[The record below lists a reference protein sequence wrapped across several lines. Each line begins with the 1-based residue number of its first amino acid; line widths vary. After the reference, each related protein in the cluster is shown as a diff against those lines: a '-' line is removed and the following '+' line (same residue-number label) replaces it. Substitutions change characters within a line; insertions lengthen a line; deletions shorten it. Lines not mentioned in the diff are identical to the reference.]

1 MNRRDIIIVA
11 AVAAALVVVG
21 VGGFLAGRGGPQV
34 AIASDPLAV
43 RKPLYWVSSMDPT
56 YRRDKPGKD
65 SMGMDLVPVY
75 PSGNGGG
82 TPSDVQISSAVV
94 NNIGVRTAVVQQGSL
109 AHRIETVGYVGYD
122 ENTLATIDTRAEGWI
137 EKLDV
142 KAVGDTVKRGQ
153 RLYELFSPKLATA
166 ETEYLTALSSHVP
179 DLIAAAR
186 ERLRALGFSG
196 GQIQELARTRH
207 ATDRVARY
215 ADSNGV
221 VVSLGVREGAYVT
234 PAMEVMKVADL
245 STVWV
250 LAEIDEADAAQ
261 VSTGQKAVAEF
272 DTFPGQPRE
281 GRVEYVYPDMNA
293 ATRTAKVRLRFDNAD
308 GKLQPNMY
316 AHVAILASP
325 DHEAVYI
332 PSSALIRTGQSER
345 VALALGD
352 GRYDICPVVA
362 GYESG
367 GVVQILKGLVP
378 GQKVVVSSQFLIDS
392 EANLDAAALRL
403 GADRSQCDQ
412 AARVQTGMN
421 ANPPATAPPPKSNG
435 STMIMPDGSVMKMP
449 SQTSAPAKQ
458 KPDGTYMRMPDGS
471 LMKMPTP
478 AGQRDHAQ

>member
-1 MNRRDIIIVA
+1 MNRRDMIFVA
-11 AVAAALVVVG
+11 AAALALVVVG
-21 VGGFLAGRGGPQV
+21 AGGFLLGQGGPEP
-34 AIASDPLAV
+34 ATASASAGAQ
-43 RKPLYWVSSMDPT
+43 KPLYWVSSMDASF
-56 YRRDKPGKD
+56 RSNKPGKD

-75 PSGNGGG
+75 AKGSGGS
-82 TPSDVQISSAVV
+82 TPSDVEISPAVV

-109 AHRIETVGYVGYD
+109 AHRIETVGYVSYD
-122 ENTLATIDTRAEGWI
+122 ESSLSTIDTRAEGWI

-142 KAVGDTVKRGQ
+142 KAVGDTVRRGQ

-166 ETEYLTALSSHVP
+166 ETEYLTALGSHLP

-196 GQIQELARTRH
+196 GQIEQLARSRH

-234 PAMEVMKVADL
+234 PMTEVMKLADL

-250 LAEIDEADAAQ
+250 LAEIDESDAARIS
-261 VSTGQKAVAEF
+261 VGQKATAEF
-272 DTFPGQPRE
+272 EAFPGQFRD
-281 GRVEYVYPDMNA
+281 GQVEYIYPDMNA

-325 DHEAVYI
+325 DHQAVYI
-332 PSSALIRTGQSER
+332 PSAALIRTGQSER

-352 GRYDICPVVA
+352 GRFDICPVTA

-403 GADRSQCDQ
+403 GADRAQCDQ
-412 AARVQTGMN
+412 AAKVQEGMN
-421 ANPPATAPPPKSNG
+421 SPAPAKSDG
-435 STMIMPDGSVMKMP
+435 STMILPDGSVMKMP
-449 SQTSAPAKQ
+449 TKPPAPAKP

-471 LMKMPTP
+471 LMKMPAP
-478 AGQRDHAQ
+478 EKDHAQ